1 MTTESSNGMDAA
13 IKIGLVAMLAISC
26 FLIARPFINLIAW
39 AGIIAIGVYPLLT
52 YLKRKT
58 GLTDGWTST
67 LLTISMLL
75 LLIGPS
81 TVLMSALV
89 KNTQALKVYLTD
101 DELVIPPPD
110 ESIGDLPVIGEK
122 LEAFWQEASD
132 DPEALFGQ
140 YEEEIVKLLNWL
152 GSTAL
157 VTGLNILFFVF
168 SIILAGLFMASASG
182 VKEAFLIIFT
192 RVAGDQGAQLTN
204 LAHDTVQSVVRGILG
219 IALLQALLAG
229 IGFVAMGIPAG
240 GILAVIC
247 LILAIVQIDILL
259 ILIPLSIYEFTNPE
273 ISTGLAVVFLVW
285 NIAVGLLNNIL
296 KPILLAQGVEAPM
309 AVIFIGAIGGM
320 ILTGIIGLFI
330 GAVVMVLGYT
340 LFMSWVRQ
348 QV

>member
-1 MTTESSNGMDAA
+1 M
-13 IKIGLVAMLAISC
+13 LV
-26 FLIARPFINLIAW
+26 
-39 AGIIAIGVYPLLT
+39 
-52 YLKRKT
+52 
-58 GLTDGWTST
+58 
-67 LLTISMLL
+67 

-81 TVLMSALV
+81 TVLTSALV
-89 KNTQALKVYLTD
+89 KNTQAMQAYLTD

-110 ESIGDLPVIGEK
+110 NSIGDLPIIGEK
-122 LEAFWQEASD
+122 LEALWQEASD

-140 YEEEIVKLLNWL
+140 YEAEIVKFLNWL
-152 GSTAL
+152 ASTAL
-157 VTGLNILFFVF
+157 VTGLNILLFVF

-182 VKEAFLIIFT
+182 VKEALMTVFT

-204 LAHDTVQSVVRGILG
+204 LAHDTIQSVVRGILG
-219 IALLQALLAG
+219 IAFMQALLAG
-229 IGFVAMGIPAG
+229 IGFVVMGIPAS

-247 LILAIVQIDILL
+247 LILAVVQIDILL
-259 ILIPLSIYEFTNPE
+259 ILIPLSIYEFTNPDV
-273 ISTGLAVVFLVW
+273 STGLATVFLIW
-285 NIAVGLLNNIL
+285 NIGVGLLNNVL

>member
-1 MTTESSNGMDAA
+1 M
-13 IKIGLVAMLAISC
+13 LV
-26 FLIARPFINLIAW
+26 
-39 AGIIAIGVYPLLT
+39 
-52 YLKRKT
+52 
-58 GLTDGWTST
+58 
-67 LLTISMLL
+67 

-81 TVLMSALV
+81 TVLTSALV
-89 KNTQALKVYLTD
+89 KNTQTLQAYLTD

-110 ESIGDLPVIGEK
+110 ESIGELPIIGEK
-122 LEAFWQEASD
+122 LEALWQEASD

-140 YEEEIVKLLNWL
+140 YEAEIVNFLNWL
-152 GSTAL
+152 ASTAL
-157 VTGLNILFFVF
+157 VTGLNILLFVF

-182 VKEAFLIIFT
+182 VKESLLTVFT

-204 LAHDTVQSVVRGILG
+204 LAHDTIQSVVRGILG

-229 IGFVAMGIPAG
+229 IGFVVMGIPAA

-247 LILAIVQIDILL
+247 LILAVVQIDILL

-273 ISTGLAVVFLVW
+273 VSTGLATVFLIW
-285 NIAVGLLNNIL
+285 NIGVGLLNNVL

-348 QV
+348 QA

>member
-1 MTTESSNGMDAA
+1 MDTA
-13 IKIGLVAMLAISC
+13 IKVGLVAMLAFSC

-39 AGIIAIGVYPLLT
+39 AGIIAIGAYPLFR
-52 YLKRKT
+52 YLKSKT

-67 LLTISMLL
+67 ILTVAMLV

-81 TVLMSALV
+81 TVLTSALV
-89 KNTQALKVYLTD
+89 KNTQAMQVYLTD
-101 DELVIPPPD
+101 DELVIPPPG
-110 ESIGDLPVIGEK
+110 ESIGDLPIIGEK
-122 LEAFWQEASD
+122 LETFWQEASD

-140 YEEEIVKLLNWL
+140 YEAEIVKFLNWL
-152 GSTAL
+152 ASTAL
-157 VTGLNILFFVF
+157 VTGLNILLFVF

-182 VKEAFLIIFT
+182 VKEALMTVFT

-204 LAHDTVQSVVRGILG
+204 LAHDTIQSVVRGILG

-229 IGFVAMGIPAG
+229 IGFVVMGIPAS

-247 LILAIVQIDILL
+247 LILAVVQIDILL
-259 ILIPLSIYEFTNPE
+259 ILIPLSIYEFTNPDV
-273 ISTGLAVVFLVW
+273 STGLATVFLIW
-285 NIAVGLLNNIL
+285 NIGVGLLNNVL